1 MKEEDVS
8 TIIPA
13 NVLHTGLENTENK
26 VCYLLCIL
34 TDIQTEFYILAIS
47 LYTYPVTCLNE
58 ETFRSNSNCMYALQ
72 YTS

>member
-1 MKEEDVS
+1 MS

-34 TDIQTEFYILAIS
+34 THIQTELHILAIS
-47 LYTYPVTCLNE
+47 LYTSPVTCLNE
-58 ETFRSNSNCMYALQ
+58 ETFRSNSNRMCALQ